1 MALHEALH
9 ATAFGSDEAC
19 PDDDVVKILVDAD
32 IFASVIFP
40 YQAALA
46 LTKGLKLE
54 QRHQAPSAE
63 ILDKFLSVVAA
74 KGFQHEATKALVS
87 TLTRRDIV
95 ARQHDKQAL
104 PLVSIMRRMYDE
116 SVLQRLHFLGYHPSR
131 HADQGR
137 EGRCR
142 RHAPTPMSESMD
154 QEAGTI
160 WPATFD
166 DDWCGEGRMHGDEV
180 TDDMLLDLT
189 PAPRPKNK
197 TPPKRDL

>member
-1 MALHEALH
+1 MMKV
-9 ATAFGSDEAC
+9 FCKGC
-19 PDDDVVKILVDAD
+19 IFWD
-32 IFASVIFP
+32 ITHQGP
-40 YQAALA
+40 
-46 LTKGLKLE
+46 LTK
-54 QRHQAPSAE
+54 A
-63 ILDKFLSVVAA
+63 
-74 KGFQHEATKALVS
+74 
-87 TLTRRDIV
+87 
-95 ARQHDKQAL
+95 
-104 PLVSIMRRMYDE
+104 
-116 SVLQRLHFLGYHPSR
+116 
-131 HADQGR
+131 R